1 MPLWY
6 KFINSRNKLIK
17 RGRRHS
23 LGGKLELT
31 EKEKEVNRIFMK
43 HKINELSL
51 AFNDTSQN
59 SPAMHFFKA
68 KDYGITVCEKD
79 LQHLAKSLRAV
90 LQKLQTSGLTLNE
103 KTILILPI

>member
-1 MPLWY
+1 MLGV
-6 KFINSRNKLIK
+6 KFIIILALFGAITSAADQGYLDSRNKLIK

-68 KDYGITVCEKD
+68 KDVIENN
-79 LQHLAKSLRAV
+79 LLLRV
-90 LQKLQTSGLTLNE
+90 LFSNFRMHCNLH
-103 KTILILPI
+103 IV